1 MKLKHIIIVLI
12 YTMSFSLIVESS
24 FSQCGGGGAYSGNLT
39 MLPTFQTIGVDA
51 GDRYTF
57 DGYANITYIFSFCQ
71 GGGSNNIDTQIE
83 ICDQNGTVVYEYNDD
98 HCGLGSELTWTCP
111 ANGTYSIVIHQYYC
125 NASGAYAGQLA
136 YRTITPPNEQ
146 DCLGAI
152 PLCFNTYNT
161 TASYSGTGNY
171 WNEIPTYGGS
181 VADNNCP
188 GNCLLG
194 GEINDVWYTFT
205 AQTTGTV
212 SFIITPNNSAD
223 DYDWAVYDLT
233 SAECMDIATNA
244 DALQVS
250 CNFCGTSGSTGP
262 SGASAADCQH
272 GNSCTNFNDDLNV
285 TAGETYVVNVSN
297 WSATQSGYTISFGG
311 TAQIVDN
318 TGPYIESILYAPEC
332 GSSSITV
339 QFNERLWCTSVQP
352 EDFVISGPNGN
363 YDIADVW
370 SEICEAGLGSTYGD
384 TYYDDIWT
392 LELNDY
398 LQHDGDYTL
407 TVEAGG
413 VDDICSNFSPENSV
427 NFTIVGITADT
438 AYSHSSCY
446 GANDGWAEISNISG
460 ATAPYT
466 IDWTG
471 PSGFTATGVTNIS
484 GLSPGA
490 YVVTVDDA
498 TGRCEFTETFNIG
511 EPTQISFNTSIV
523 QPTCGNS
530 NGSITVNGITGMF
543 PPYDIAC
550 TGQPTANNVTSH
562 TFNNL
567 PDGSYTITVTDDQG
581 CFNTTTVNLVS
592 AVNPDATFTY
602 NGNQCF
608 NTQSFDFT
616 HTGAVAAG
624 ETYNWTFTNG
634 TPASSTAENPSGVTF
649 SSAGSHNVTLNIS
662 AGGCNDSYN
671 LNVTVY
677 PLPVPNVVT
686 TDDNCGNCD
695 GTATADAGFASYN
708 WSSSANTTNVETGLC
723 DGSYSVEVV
732 DANGCIASENF
743 TINPNGVTPN
753 ANVVT
758 TQPSCPGDCD
768 ATATVNATGPAT
780 FSYAYSSGSTP
791 NNQTTGGLCAG
802 AYDVTVADGSNPA
815 CFVVENF
822 NITDP
827 PSMVLTMSGTD
838 ANCGL
843 ANGSASV
850 TVSGGTA
857 PYDYDWS
864 NGGTANTINGIPAGN
879 YTVTVTD
886 ANNCTEINSII
897 INDTGAPFTVTTSV
911 DQDAQ
916 CAGACDGQATATAVG
931 AGPFTYQ
938 WSSGTNPTNFAV
950 TGLCV
955 GTHTV
960 TVTEGSCIVT
970 ETVTITQPTAIT
982 GTVSSTDAH
991 CGLSDGS
998 ITVSPSGGTVATDYS
1013 YEWDCVPAQYT
1024 ATANNLASGTYHV
1037 TVEDDN
1043 GCTAE
1048 FSGSIMNVGGVAIN
1062 ETHTATQCS
1071 YSSDAS
1077 ATVNVLSG
1085 DPDFTYAWSH
1095 GVNQTTAATSHT
1107 LNDLAPQPY
1116 TVTVTDTWGCSAVTN
1131 FNINAAPV
1139 LNASITSSQDVSC
1152 NGLCDGTATA
1162 NGVGGTGALSYDWG
1176 TGNGA
1181 TPNQPANT
1189 GFCPG
1194 SYVVTVTDA
1203 NSCTATAPVT
1213 IDEPVA
1219 ISLLLSSTDSHCNQ
1233 NDGTAT
1239 VVPSGGTAP
1248 YTYLWSGGTQPT
1260 NANNTGLSAA
1270 GSPYSVQVTDDNG
1283 CVANGSVTINNVPGA
1298 TVSISNTTDIT
1309 CFGDNDGTAT
1319 VSIGGGA
1326 PPFTIEWGT
1335 TPTQNAAT
1343 AINLAAG
1350 THTVTVT
1357 DMYGCTYDASAVINE
1372 PSSFTASATAPVI
1385 DCYGTCTGSA
1395 LATPNGGTAPY
1406 TYLWNDFQNSQ
1417 MAVSLCAGDYE
1428 VTATDDNGCTAVDNV
1443 TITENDPI
1451 VLDADITDSD
1461 CGQSNGAIDLTI
1473 SGGSVGAMT
1482 IDWDYGPHTEDLVN
1496 IPAGSYTVT
1505 VTDSKGCQAIQTF
1518 AVSDLSGPTLNISS
1532 TSDVGCF
1539 GDCNGQAT
1547 VQVIGGTGPFDYHW
1561 DTSPVQTNPTATNL
1575 CAGTY
1580 MITVTDMTTG
1590 CISISSATINEPDQ
1604 LDVSSVFTNP
1614 ECHNACNGQ
1623 IQLTTFNGT
1632 APYSYNWVG
1641 PGTLPATEDL
1651 TNLCDGTYT
1660 VVITDNNGCMI
1671 TRNFTLIEP
1680 SFITAPTTVVSAN
1693 CSGTCDGEAI
1703 VNPSGGNP
1711 PYTYEW
1717 SDINSQTSQTAYN
1730 LCPGIYGVTVTD
1742 DNGCTTNNT
1751 ANIPSPSAL
1760 SFGTVVKSDPICY
1773 GSANGSINVSV
1784 NGGTPPYSYSWD
1796 SGSSNAL
1803 ADNLLGGTHCVTVSD
1818 GNGCFIDTC
1827 ILINE
1832 PPQLNIAFDISNET
1846 CNGLCDG
1853 EIEAIAS
1860 GGTPTYEYI
1869 WSNGSINPMNDNL
1882 CAGLYLVTV
1891 TDQNGCQFSSSASI
1905 SGASVLDIVVQDT
1918 VMPHCGNT
1926 DGSITVGVIG
1936 GTSPYLYNWSNPPG
1950 GSTSSIS
1957 GIPNGNYTVTVTD
1970 ANSCTAMKTI
1980 DLNDEDG
1987 PIIDSIVVSNIDC
2000 YGNSS
2005 GEAIVYFTS
2014 ITSTNSIEWND
2025 PLGQTSA
2032 HAINLSE
2039 GNYTVTITDD
2049 NGCQASET
2057 ISITEPNPLSASISS
2072 FADASCFGN
2081 CNGSATASFSGGTP
2095 PVMYSWSSG
2104 QNTASVGGL
2113 CPGTYSVTITD
2124 SSGCT
2129 AEDDVEI
2136 SEPTEMVI
2144 TENIFPVTC
2153 HGGSDGSI
2161 TVSVSGGTGN
2171 YDYEWFG
2178 TSGNDPVVTG
2188 LSSASYTLV
2197 VYNANDHSCFTSENY
2212 FVPQP
2217 SEINAIFNTV
2227 DATCNQDNGG
2237 AYVLTTFGGTP
2248 GYNYS
2253 WTPGN
2258 FTNTDSIGNLAPGS
2272 YECLVSDAYGCTAS
2286 FSVNVG
2292 ETPAPVLDN
2301 VLTSPTTCFGYH
2313 DGTAQI
2319 NVSSGTPPYTYNW
2332 RPNVSSTNFCDTLP
2346 ANLYTVTITDQNGC
2360 HVYATVPISSPEPVV
2375 TILNPADSICIG
2387 QTAQVGATASG
2398 GTAPYSFLW
2407 ENLGYGS
2414 NHYVTPELTTDYTVI
2429 AEDINGCLSSPQ
2441 TVQILVQP
2449 PLDLTVITPNSVC
2462 LGESAILSAT
2472 AQGGDGNYVFNWG
2485 DGTVTNNPQIV
2496 VAPAE
2501 DTDYTIVLTDGCGSP
2516 ADTADVTVR
2525 VAPQPI
2531 INITRT
2537 PNNGCSPI
2545 SIQFDNNTNNYTYSY
2560 LWNFDDDESGE
2571 NNFSEI
2577 KRPVHYYENP
2587 GYYEVSLTVTTDQGC
2602 IDSGTINIQVKEAPI
2617 ADFNA
2622 HPWTAGMMESNIH
2635 FNDESIG
2642 ATAWLWH
2649 FGNDAM
2655 STIQNPNHVFSESGE
2670 IPVKLIAYNNIGCT
2684 DTVVKYVNI
2693 IEDHR
2698 FYMPTAINVRSPGND
2713 EFYPKGVGID
2723 LNTYQM
2729 SVYNRWGEP
2738 IFITND
2744 INEHWLGRY
2753 DQNKGEYV
2761 QQGVYTWVVT
2771 LTDKHGKEYTYSGRV
2786 MVFK

>member
-1 MKLKHIIIVLI
+1 MKIKQILI
-12 YTMSFSLIVESS
+12 TISMFILVSS
-24 FSQCGGGGAYSGNLT
+24 FGNKAFAQCGGGGAYSGNLT

-57 DGYANITYIFSFCQ
+57 DGYADITYIFSFCQ

-332 GSSSITV
+332 GSSSITI

-352 EDFVISGPNGN
+352 EDFTLTGPEGT
-363 YDIADVW
+363 YDISDVW
-370 SEICEAGLGSTYGD
+370 SEICEAGINSTYGD
-384 TYYDDIWT
+384 AYYDDIWT
-392 LELNDY
+392 LELDDY
-398 LQHDGDYTL
+398 LEHDGNYTL

-543 PPYDIAC
+543 SPYDIAC

-662 AGGCNDSYN
+662 AGGCNDSYS

-950 TGLCV
+950 TGLCA

-960 TVTEGSCIVT
+960 SVTEGACLVT
-970 ETVTITQPTAIT
+970 ETVTISQPTSIT
-982 GTVSSTDAH
+982 ATMSANNAH
-991 CGLSDGS
+991 CGQSDGD
-998 ITVSPSGGTVATDYS
+998 ITVNPSGGTVATDYS
-1013 YEWDCVPAQYT
+1013 YEWDCVPAQFTQT
-1024 ATANNLASGTYHV
+1024 ASNLPAGTYHV
-1037 TVEDDN
+1037 TVTDDN

-1048 FSGSIMNVGGVAIN
+1048 FSGSIDDVGGVAID
-1062 ETHTATQCS
+1062 ETHSQTLCS
-1071 YSSDAS
+1071 YSNDGS
-1077 ATVNVLSG
+1077 ATIDILSG

-1095 GVNQTTAATSHT
+1095 GVNQTTSSTSHT
-1107 LNDLAPQPY
+1107 LSDLSPQPY
-1116 TVTVTDTWGCSAVTN
+1116 TVTVTDIWGCSAVTS

-1152 NGLCDGTATA
+1152 HGLCDGEATA
-1162 NGVGGTGALSYDWG
+1162 DGLGGTGSLDYNWG
-1176 TGNGA
+1176 IGNGA
-1181 TPNQPANT
+1181 TPNQAANT
-1189 GFCPG
+1189 DLCPG
-1194 SYVVTVTDA
+1194 NYVVTVTDA
-1203 NSCTATAPVT
+1203 NTCSATASVT
-1213 IDEPVA
+1213 IDEPTE
-1219 ISLLLSSTDSHCNQ
+1219 ITLLLSSTNSHCNQ
-1233 NDGTAT
+1233 DDGTAS
-1239 VVPSGGTAP
+1239 VVPSGGISP

-1260 NANNTGLSAA
+1260 SANNTGLSAV
-1270 GSPYSVQVTDDNG
+1270 GSPYTVQVTDDNG
-1283 CVANGSVTINNVPGA
+1283 CTVNGTVTIDNEPGA
-1298 TVSISNTTDIT
+1298 TVSISNTNDVT
-1309 CFGDNDGTAT
+1309 CFGENDGTAT

-1335 TPTQNAAT
+1335 TPTQNTAT
-1343 AINLAAG
+1343 AIDLDPG
-1350 THTVTVT
+1350 THNVTVT
-1357 DMYGCTYDASAVINE
+1357 DMFGCTYEASAIISE
-1372 PSSFTASATAPVI
+1372 PSLFTVNVSAPII
-1385 DCYGTCTGSA
+1385 DCFGTCTGSA
-1395 LATPNGGTAPY
+1395 LATPSGGTAPY

-1496 IPAGSYTVT
+1496 IPAGTYTVT
-1505 VTDSKGCQAIQTF
+1505 VTDNKGCQAIRTF
-1518 AVSDLSGPTLNISS
+1518 AVNDISGPTLNV
-1532 TSDVGCF
+1532 TTTTNATCEGN
-1539 GDCNGQAT
+1539 CNGQAT
-1547 VQVIGGTGPFDYHW
+1547 VNVVGGIGPFDYQW
-1561 DTSPVQTNPTATNL
+1561 NTTPVQTNPTATNL
-1575 CAGTY
+1575 CAGTHSV
-1580 MITVTDMTTG
+1580 IVTDMTTG
-1590 CISISSATINEPDQ
+1590 CVATTNAIVIEPTQ
-1604 LDVSSVFTNP
+1604 LGVSTVTTNP
-1614 ECHNACNGQ
+1614 SCNNGCNGE
-1623 IQLTTFNGT
+1623 IQMTTYDGT
-1632 APYSYNWVG
+1632 PPYTFTWAG
-1641 PGTLPATEDL
+1641 PGTLPPTEDQ
-1651 TNLCDGTYT
+1651 TGLCAGTYS
-1660 VVITDNNGCMI
+1660 VVITDANGCFIMRDYI
-1671 TRNFTLIEP
+1671 LTEP
-1680 SFITAPTTVVSAN
+1680 SFITAPTTSLMTN
-1693 CSGTCDGEAI
+1693 CNGSCDGEAT
-1703 VNPSGGNP
+1703 VNPSGGNA
-1711 PYTYEW
+1711 PYTFEW
-1717 SDINSQTSQTAYN
+1717 SDINNQTSQTAVN
-1730 LCPGIYGVTVTD
+1730 LCPGTYGITVTD

-1751 ANIPSPSAL
+1751 VNIPEPSQLAF
-1760 SFGTVVKSDPICY
+1760 STIVKNNATCFGLAD
-1773 GSANGSINVSV
+1773 GSITVSIT
-1784 NGGTPPYSYSWD
+1784 GGTAPVSYSWD
-1796 SGSSNAL
+1796 SGATG
-1803 ADNLLGGTHCVTVSD
+1803 ATATNLPAGTHCVTVTD
-1818 GNGCFIDTC
+1818 DNGCDIDTC
-1827 ILINE
+1827 LNLTQPAEINV
-1832 PPQLNIAFDISNET
+1832 NFTVTDET
-1846 CNGLCDG
+1846 CHNYCDG
-1853 EIEAIAS
+1853 EIEAVVT
-1860 GGTPTYEYI
+1860 GGTPGYTYN
-1869 WSNGSINPMNDNL
+1869 WSNTSAAALNDNL
-1882 CAGLYLVTV
+1882 CTGMYMLTV
-1891 TDQNGCQFSSSASI
+1891 TDNNGCESVSSTSLNAPD
-1905 SGASVLDIVVQDT
+1905 VLDIVVQDQI
-1918 VMPHCGNT
+1918 MPHCGNN

-1936 GTSPYLYNWSNPPG
+1936 GTAPYSYSWQSPPG
-1950 GSTSSIS
+1950 GSSATLSN
-1957 GIPNGNYTVTVTD
+1957 IPNGNYTVSVTD
-1970 ANSCTAMKTI
+1970 DHGCSAMHTV
-1980 DLNDEDG
+1980 DLNDISA
-1987 PIIDSIVVSNIDC
+1987 PIIDDIDITNVAC
-2000 YGNSS
+2000 FGENS
-2005 GEAIVYFTS
+2005 GEAIVSFTS
-2014 ITSTNSIEWND
+2014 STTTNTVEWND
-2025 PLGQTSA
+2025 PLNQTSA
-2032 HAINLSE
+2032 HAINLVE
-2039 GNYTVTITDD
+2039 GIYTVSITDN
-2049 NGCQASET
+2049 NGCQTSET
-2057 ISITEPNPLSASISS
+2057 ITITEPAPFIARV
-2072 FADASCFGN
+2072 DAFTDATCFGF
-2081 CNGSATASFSGGTP
+2081 CNGTAEAMFTGGTP
-2095 PVMYSWSSG
+2095 PVSYSWTDG
-2104 QNTASVGGL
+2104 YNTQSVVDL
-2113 CPGTYSVTITD
+2113 CQGTHTVTATD
-2124 SSGCT
+2124 ANGCISI
-2129 AEDDVEI
+2129 AAVEI
-2136 SEPTEMVI
+2136 EEPAQMVL

-2153 HGGSDGSI
+2153 YGGSDGSI
-2161 TVSVSGGTGN
+2161 SVSVAGGTGN
-2171 YDYEWFG
+2171 FDYEWFG
-2178 TSGNDPVVTG
+2178 SASTDPVATG
-2188 LSSASYTLV
+2188 LSSANYTLV
-2197 VYNANDHSCFTSENY
+2197 VYNATDHSCFATENY

-2217 SEINAIFNTV
+2217 SEINAIFETIE
-2227 DATCNQDNGG
+2227 ATCNLDNGA
-2237 AYVLTTFGGTP
+2237 AYITNVYGGTP

-2253 WTPGN
+2253 WTPGGFVN
-2258 FTNTDSIGNLAPGS
+2258 LDSIGNLAPGA
-2272 YECLVSDAYGCTAS
+2272 YECVVTDAYGCTS
-2286 FSVNVG
+2286 TFSVDVG
-2292 ETPAPVLDN
+2292 ETPAPQLDN
-2301 VLTSPTTCFGYH
+2301 VITAPVSCFGYH
-2313 DGTAQI
+2313 DGMAQI
-2319 NVSSGTPPYTYNW
+2319 NVSSGTPPYEYNW
-2332 RPNVSSTNFCDTLP
+2332 NPYVSDNEYCDTLP
-2346 ANLYTVTITDQNGC
+2346 ANLYTVTVTDQNDC
-2360 HVYATVPISSPEPVV
+2360 QVYATIPISGPEQIVAI
-2375 TILNPADSICIG
+2375 TDPADTICIG
-2387 QTAQVGATASG
+2387 Q
-2398 GTAPYSFLW
+2398 
-2407 ENLGYGS
+2407 
-2414 NHYVTPELTTDYTVI
+2414 
-2429 AEDINGCLSSPQ
+2429 
-2441 TVQILVQP
+2441 
-2449 PLDLTVITPNSVC
+2449 NSQ
-2462 LGESAILSAT
+2462 LSAT
-2472 AQGGDGNYVFNWG
+2472 ATGGIPPYNYIWSEVGAGATHWVSPEVTTEYIVTVIDNNGCSSDAEGLEIVVKPPLDINVITPGSVCSGQPATISANASGGDGYYVFDWG
-2485 DGTVTNNPQIV
+2485 NGMVTDNPQIIV
-2496 VAPAE
+2496 SPNT
-2501 DTDYTIVLTDGCGSP
+2501 DTDYQVVLSDGCGTP
-2516 ADTADVTVR
+2516 NDTAFVTLS
-2525 VAPQPI
+2525 VAPQPE

-2537 PNNGCSPI
+2537 PNKGCAPL
-2545 SIQFDNNTNNYTYSY
+2545 SIQFDNNTSNLTYAYS
-2560 LWNFDDDESGE
+2560 WNFDDEDSGE
-2571 NNFSEI
+2571 NNISEI
-2577 KRPVHYYENP
+2577 KRSVHFYEDA
-2587 GYYEVSLTVTTDQGC
+2587 GYYEVSLVVTTTMGC
-2602 IDSGTINIQVKEAPI
+2602 VDSATINLQVKESPI
-2617 ADFNA
+2617 ADFIA
-2622 HPWTAGMMESNIH
+2622 QPWTAGMFAGSIH
-2635 FNDESIG
+2635 FNDESTN
-2642 ATAWLWH
+2642 ATAWKWH
-2649 FGNDAM
+2649 FGNEGM
-2655 STIQNPNHVFSESGE
+2655 STIQNPDHVFSEAGE
-2670 IPVKLIAYNNIGCT
+2670 IPVTLIAYNNIGCT
-2684 DTVVKYVNI
+2684 DTIVQSVNI
-2693 IEDHR
+2693 IEEHR
-2698 FYMPTAINVRSPGND
+2698 FYVPNAINVRSPGND
-2713 EFYPKGVGID
+2713 EFYPHGVGID
-2723 LNTYQM
+2723 ITSYEM
-2729 SVYNRWGEP
+2729 TIFNRWGEP
-2738 IFITND
+2738 IFTTKD
-2744 INEHWLGRY
+2744 INEHWKGRSNNNMG
-2753 DQNKGEYV
+2753 DYV
-2761 QQGVYTWVVT
+2761 QQGVYTWVIT
-2771 LTDKHGKEYTYSGRV
+2771 LRDKFGKDHTYSGQV